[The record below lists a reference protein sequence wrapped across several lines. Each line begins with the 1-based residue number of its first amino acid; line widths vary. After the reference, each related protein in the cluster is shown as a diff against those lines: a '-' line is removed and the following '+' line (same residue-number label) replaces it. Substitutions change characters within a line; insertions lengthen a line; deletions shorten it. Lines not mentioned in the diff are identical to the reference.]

1 MGSVD
6 PVVHHIYTLV
16 RPPLWLGKCNVSIAH
31 YTGHGI
37 RVIIIPS
44 IFRSS
49 TNGPQYSLLQKPFVV
64 SVNNLFSVLASL
76 ADTIYT
82 IPKIAYFSYRMF
94 PADTKNRFSKKNSQA
109 RHRPT
114 GPNPGHA
121 DTPTRCYHRAGRR
134 PSLRLEPCPSP
145 LARRGPSRVQQRPP
159 SRLRAGEGRRR
170 GCTQEKARGPAAC
183 PAACLIKLCGCSSPP
198 RRHSHAALRRRAPWP
213 CASSVPRVL
222 WPLPPPPPVCRGHRL
237 LRLIV
242 FHGRRLYINKES

>member
-16 RPPLWLGKCNVSIAH
+16 RPPLWLGKCNVSIAQ

-94 PADTKNRFSKKNSQA
+94 PADTKNRFSKKSQA
-109 RHRPT
+109 RPRPVS
-114 GPNPGHA
+114 PNLGHT
-121 DTPTRCYHRAGRR
+121 DIPSRQHAGRR
-134 PSLRLEPCPSP
+134 LSLRLDPCPSLRLDPCSSP
-145 LARRGPSRVQQRPP
+145 LARRSSSR
-159 SRLRAGEGRRR
+159 E
-170 GCTQEKARGPAAC
+170 
-183 PAACLIKLCGCSSPP
+183 
-198 RRHSHAALRRRAPWP
+198 
-213 CASSVPRVL
+213 
-222 WPLPPPPPVCRGHRL
+222 
-237 LRLIV
+237 
-242 FHGRRLYINKES
+242 